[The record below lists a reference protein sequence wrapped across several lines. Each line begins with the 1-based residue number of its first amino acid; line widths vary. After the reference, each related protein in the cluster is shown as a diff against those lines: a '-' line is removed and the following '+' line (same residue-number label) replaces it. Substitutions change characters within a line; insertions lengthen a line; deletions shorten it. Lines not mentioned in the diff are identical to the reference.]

1 MDWKSEP
8 LITRNQRSRLLSF
21 VFLIF
26 LDTSQLL
33 HYSSFR
39 HSHLLSLSL
48 LKSHL
53 FYSLEYS
60 FTSPLVWQISS
71 PFCSHL
77 TKLTLFYFIFSTN
90 LLSFFLVHNLANLLS
105 LSCVFLF
112 FRLIILSSWIIVSK
126 SRHVLTGEGTNLLLY
141 HQETSSTALTL
152 TLAVPPLNTTTVR
165 PLYLSLSIYS
175 LCFELI
181 SLF

>member
-1 MDWKSEP
+1 MCFLFLSTH
-8 LITRNQRSRLLSF
+8 LNFSIILLSDT
-21 VFLIF
+21 LI
-26 LDTSQLL
+26 S
-33 HYSSFR
+33 
-39 HSHLLSLSL
+39 SLSL

-53 FYSLEYS
+53 FFSLEYS

-126 SRHVLTGEGTNLLLY
+126 SRRVLTGEGTNLLLY